1 MKQCQRQRK
10 QELESI
16 KKENLTDNA
25 LFIDKRFY
33 LLYQNLWLQCDE
45 LYRKLFLFG
54 LQLP

>member
-45 LYRKLFLFG
+45 LYRKLFLLG